1 VKWIDQVLEM
11 ALERKPEA
19 LPEKEEAA
27 PLPAV
32 QGTSA
37 PAVKH

>member
-19 LPEKEEAA
+19 LPDPADA
-27 PLPAV
+27 PLPP
-32 QGTSA
+32 TTDSPA
-37 PAVKH
+37 PAAVKH